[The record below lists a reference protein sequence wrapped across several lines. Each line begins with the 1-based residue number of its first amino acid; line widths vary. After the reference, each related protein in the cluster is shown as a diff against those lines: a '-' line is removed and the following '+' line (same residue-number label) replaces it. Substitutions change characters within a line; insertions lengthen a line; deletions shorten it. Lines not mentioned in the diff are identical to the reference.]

1 MRRNKKQT
9 LATVS
14 IVFIGL
20 IVCVFGEG
28 IVSSRIDA
36 APPVKIG
43 YAISLSGV
51 FTSYGEDLRDALNL
65 YMDQIGNKVAGRKI
79 EVIVEDIGSNQV
91 NRALDVGRK
100 LIQKNNVDILAG
112 VIDTGSAYALAN
124 LVEKH
129 KIPFVIS
136 NAGAD
141 DLTQRKANP
150 YVIRV
155 SFTNSGGSH
164 PLGVWAY
171 EKGYRKAVVMGSD
184 YGAGYEHVGGICQT
198 FKKMGGK
205 IIQEIW
211 PPLGNQDFAP
221 YLANVNRDADVV
233 MVFFAASDAL
243 RFVKQYEEYGLK
255 KKIPLI
261 GKGYYLDDNILP
273 KLAESAEGLISESHW
288 CFLLDNPENHA
299 FNAAYM
305 KKYGRRPTNIS
316 EQGYITGMVIA
327 KALEKTKGEIKGE
340 EFVKV
345 MRSLELK
352 APRGVIKFD
361 KYGEVVQ
368 TYYIRK
374 VEKVKGE
381 WQSVPFKSYPTVS
394 QFWNWTPEEY
404 MKMTPY
410 MEMKGKWAE

>member
-1 MRRNKKQT
+1 MT
-9 LATVS
+9 AA
-14 IVFIGL
+14 L
-20 IVCVFGEG
+20 IVSLVLFWVNGPFDLNAYGAE
-28 IVSSRIDA
+28 
-36 APPVKIG
+36 PVKIG

-51 FTSYGEDLRDALNL
+51 FASLGEDLKDGLNL
-65 YMDQIGNKVAGRKI
+65 YMDKIGHKAGGREIKI
-79 EVIVEDIGSNQV
+79 FVEDIGSNQV
-91 NRALDVGRK
+91 SRALDVGRK
-100 LIQKNNVDILAG
+100 LIQKNNIDILAG

-124 LVEKH
+124 LVEKY

-150 YVIRV
+150 YIIRV

-171 EKGYRKAVVMGSD
+171 EKGYRKAVAMGSD

-211 PPLGNQDFAP
+211 PPLGTQDFAP
-221 YLANVNRDADVV
+221 YLANIKRDADVV
-233 MVFFAASDAL
+233 MVFFAGSDAL
-243 RFVKQYEEYGLK
+243 RFVKQYEDYGLK
-255 KKIPLI
+255 GKIPLI
-261 GKGYYLDDNILP
+261 GKGFYLDETILP
-273 KLAESAEGLISESHW
+273 KLAQSAEGDISESHW
-288 CFLLDNPENHA
+288 CFLLDNPENKE
-299 FNAAYM
+299 FDAAYI
-305 KKYGRRPTNIS
+305 KKYGRSPTCVS
-316 EQGYITGMVIA
+316 EQGYVTGMAIA
-327 KALEKTKGEIKGE
+327 QALEKTKGAIKGA

-352 APRGVIKFD
+352 APRGLLKFD
-361 KYGEVVQ
+361 KYGEVIQ

-381 WQSVPFKSYPTVS
+381 WQNVPFKSYPAVS
-394 QFWNWTPEEY
+394 QFWTWSPEEY

>member
-1 MRRNKKQT
+1 MGKKDGRVVMKLT
-9 LATVS
+9 AA
-14 IVFIGL
+14 L
-20 IVCVFGEG
+20 IVSLVLFWVNGPFDLKAYGAE
-28 IVSSRIDA
+28 
-36 APPVKIG
+36 PVKIG

-51 FTSYGEDLRDALNL
+51 FASLGEDLKNGLNL
-65 YMDQIGNKVAGRKI
+65 YMDKIGHKAGGREIKI
-79 EVIVEDIGSNQV
+79 FIEDIGSNQV
-91 NRALDVGRK
+91 SRALDVGRK
-100 LIQKNNVDILAG
+100 LIQKNDIDILAG

-124 LVEKH
+124 LVEKS

-141 DLTQRKANP
+141 DLTQRKTNP
-150 YVIRV
+150 YIIRV

-171 EKGYRKAVVMGSD
+171 EKGYRKAVAMGSD

-211 PPLGNQDFAP
+211 PPLGTQDFAP
-221 YLANVNRDADVV
+221 YLANIKRDADVV
-233 MVFFAASDAL
+233 MVFFAGSDAL
-243 RFVKQYEEYGLK
+243 RFVKQYEDYGLK
-255 KKIPLI
+255 GKIPLI
-261 GKGYYLDDNILP
+261 GKGFYLDETILP
-273 KLAESAEGLISESHW
+273 KLAQSAEGHISESHW
-288 CFLLDNPENHA
+288 CFLLDNPENKD
-299 FNAAYM
+299 FNAAYI
-305 KKYGRRPTNIS
+305 KKYGRPPTCVS
-316 EQGYITGMVIA
+316 EQGYVTGMAIA
-327 KALEKTKGEIKGE
+327 QALEKTKGEIKGA

-352 APRGVIKFD
+352 APRGLLKFD
-361 KYGEVVQ
+361 KYGEVIQ

-381 WQSVPFKSYPTVS
+381 WQNVPFKSYPAVS
-394 QFWNWTPEEY
+394 QFWTWTPEEY